1 MNYKWQTYTKKSNGN
16 LVSQGYVSAMCKH
29 TDVKKK
35 MFHYPD
41 VNFEITLN
49 IEVLYLYCANWASV
63 S

>member
-1 MNYKWQTYTKKSNGN
+1 MNYKWQTCTKKRNGN
-16 LVSQGYVSAMCKH
+16 LVSQGYVSAMWKH

-41 VNFEITLN
+41 VNSEITLN
-49 IEVLYLYCANWASV
+49 IKMLYLYCANWASV